1 MSPRFLMMLPLAA
14 FALAACQPKAEPK
27 SADVRVDDAWVRLS
41 PVAGNPAAA
50 YFTVHGG
57 AQADRLVAVASA
69 KAGRVELHENGMD
82 AGTMTMRPIDGA
94 DVPAGGEVK
103 FAPGGNHAMLFDV
116 AADVKPG
123 GEMPLTFRFAS
134 GKTVDVAAR
143 TQAAGDAAPGHGG
156 H

>member
-1 MSPRFLMMLPLAA
+1 MSRPFLMTLPIAA
-14 FALAACQPKAEPK
+14 LALAACQPKAE
-27 SADVRVDDAWVRLS
+27 DVRVDDAWVRLS

-57 AQADRLVAVASA
+57 AKTDRLVAVTSA
-69 KAGRVELHENGMD
+69 KAARVELHENVMD
-82 AGTMTMRPIDGA
+82 AATMTMRPIESVE
-94 DVPAGGEVK
+94 VPAGGEVR

-123 GEMPLTFRFAS
+123 ATMPLAFRFAS
-134 GKTVDVAAR
+134 GRTIEVAAR
-143 TQAAGDAAPGHGG
+143 AQGAGDAAPGHDG